1 MEKLNMKKI
10 KLKEKLLNVQK
21 KIKKY
26 TEEEKNLKKE
36 IEELDK
42 ELNLQKFNEIN
53 DVVDSKNIDL
63 NKLLNAIKNGENIVN
78 IDSFKKEK
86 DIDNDNQ
93 EELKNKTI

>member
-63 NKLLNAIKNGENIVN
+63 NKLLNAIKNGENIVD